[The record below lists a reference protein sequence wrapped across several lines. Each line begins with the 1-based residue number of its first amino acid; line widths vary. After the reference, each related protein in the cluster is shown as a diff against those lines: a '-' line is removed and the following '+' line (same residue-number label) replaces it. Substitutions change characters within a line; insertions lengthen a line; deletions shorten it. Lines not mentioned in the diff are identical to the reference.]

1 MERVFGESCVEVCI
15 VDEIGN
21 CMKYVGSKDEKEFMK
36 DLRRV
41 YGGVKK
47 EWGGGNLEVLEC
59 KWGEM

>member
-1 MERVFGESCVEVCI
+1 
-15 VDEIGN
+15 
-21 CMKYVGSKDEKEFMK
+21 MKYVGSKDEKEFMK